1 MIDILA
7 KQGSVIQ
14 IGHSG
19 ENEAVRVCFSLKL
32 FQQAFPGGTPS
43 LHVKRNGDQ
52 SSYPVVLDVDG
63 AFAFWI
69 VSEAD
74 TANAGIG
81 ECEIHW
87 TVNDILAKTDR
98 FKFLVREALSG
109 GSEPPDPAGKAWYDK
124 IESEIGDLSELK
136 TAEKSSLVGA
146 INEAAEQEL
155 PDVSAETN
163 DMALFNNG
171 EKAEWREIPPSV
183 KDWNET
189 DPNSDAYIKNRT
201 HGQGLET
208 ATVVPKQEITATE
221 KDGVYLGTL
230 SGCDMDSLKSMF
242 RAEDALFDVVFD
254 GLSHSCRWI
263 DRDGNRAAAFGNPS
277 IVEPDEPSTGEPFI
291 VVFGSLDKP
300 SIIACETAG
309 SHTISVNG
317 RWLVIHTLDPK
328 YLGDVTDGILTISG
342 TSEFAADSWKEDFSS
357 FSDSWLV
364 WNAGKHPI
372 SIEING
378 KMFKN
383 LPYTPGAMGAFMLGD
398 VDTIGV
404 SIENAGRGNTTQWVH
419 VSSKMFPNGITSARV
434 YRTVPLRIPDNSLPE
449 KAEWV
454 LDITGGNVVTKDDRG
469 FVRLYDVIQVERNN
483 SNTLTPCIRITDHN
497 IMMIITPSGTS
508 YYNYHKNVVGVWENG
523 KEVIKAVR
531 NTDGSRPTPS
541 DWPLGCTLIGFD
553 WTNNPIL
560 LNPRYPSKDL
570 ILPSSTEGS
579 SKKFKITVDDMGTL
593 SATEVT

>member
-52 SSYPVVLDVDG
+52 SSYPVALDVDG

-183 KDWNET
+183 KDWNEN
-189 DPNSDAYIKNRT
+189 DPNSDAYIKNR
-201 HGQGLET
+201 HGGYYTSDFKEL
-208 ATVVPKQEITATE
+208 I
-221 KDGVYLGTL
+221 G
-230 SGCDMDSLKSMF
+230 DS
-242 RAEDALFDVVFD
+242 D
-254 GLSHSCRWI
+254 
-263 DRDGNRAAAFGNPS
+263 
-277 IVEPDEPSTGEPFI
+277 
-291 VVFGSLDKP
+291 
-300 SIIACETAG
+300 
-309 SHTISVNG
+309 
-317 RWLVIHTLDPK
+317 
-328 YLGDVTDGILTISG
+328 
-342 TSEFAADSWKEDFSS
+342 
-357 FSDSWLV
+357 
-364 WNAGKHPI
+364 
-372 SIEING
+372 
-378 KMFKN
+378 
-383 LPYTPGAMGAFMLGD
+383 
-398 VDTIGV
+398 IGV
-404 SIENAGRGNTTQWVH
+404 SNIIFKSGKQPREDDA
-419 VSSKMFPNGITSARV
+419 IA
-434 YRTVPLRIPDNSLPE
+434 I
-449 KAEWV
+449 V
-454 LDITGGNVVTKDDRG
+454 LFEGSGEQHHYWGEVN
-469 FVRLYDVIQVERNN
+469 LMRN
-483 SNTLTPCIRITDHN
+483 IVAI
-497 IMMIITPSGTS
+497 
-508 YYNYHKNVVGVWENG
+508 YG
-523 KEVIKAVR
+523 KQK
-531 NTDGSRPTPS
+531 
-541 DWPLGCTLIGFD
+541 
-553 WTNNPIL
+553 
-560 LNPRYPSKDL
+560 KDL

-579 SKKFKITVDDMGTL
+579 LKKFKITVDDTGTL